1 MSFPLVRRLHARL
14 FGGLPARYRPAPLWA
29 SVVLIASIALL
40 VAMVAFFSGPSGVP
54 KHPATHITHADWQV
68 TEAAGFQE
76 PPSILDSKTLPDT
89 WQPVALPLAL
99 PIALL
104 RQADG
109 RLSTSATRTT
119 WLRISAHDL
128 PATAGPLAL
137 YGVRIKTDGTIAVY
151 ADGRLV
157 HRAQENGPLWNS
169 TRTPLWV
176 VLEKTSGAAP
186 LGEILIRLEHTR
198 NAQVAVSSLWLGPV
212 ESLKDRYNTREWLQ
226 QDLPAMLSAAFMA
239 VGVFALFVWLKRRH
253 ETGYLLFFNLA
264 TTSFLRSLHFYVG
277 LPVANDWFAWLTVNA
292 LFWLVAVVHFA
303 LRQLHGRPLRW
314 LTVAVVAWTTLI
326 GVLTL
331 PGLAILKNTPQVTPL
346 IYIVAAAMGCA
357 VALVGGVSAWRR
369 SNEGRLV
376 AVGIGVCVLL
386 GVFDWLLQNN
396 FVSPEGWYMG
406 AYVNAVTFCVFG
418 VLMYRRYVNAIAEV
432 EQVNATLA
440 QRLQVR
446 EAELELSHRRLREV
460 ETLQTISDERQR
472 LMQDMHDGLGSS
484 LISAIRSVEGGGM
497 SDDKV
502 SQMLKSCLD
511 DLKLTIDSMEPLEDD
526 LLLLLATLRYRLGP
540 RLESSGVAL
549 FWEVQEIPPLDW
561 LDPTS
566 ALHILRIVQESIANI
581 LRHTRATEIRVGTA
595 TEASGV
601 RVTIADNGQG
611 FDVDKAIGEAGGRGM
626 QNQQRRAQVIGGGVS
641 WRSGP
646 QGTLF
651 TLWLPLKRGPK
662 AA

>member
-1 MSFPLVRRLHARL
+1 MSSTLARRLHARL
-14 FGGLPARYRPAPLWA
+14 LEHLSKYRPAPLWVN
-29 SVVLIASIALL
+29 VVLVLSFALL
-40 VAMVAFFSGPSGVP
+40 VVMAAFFGRTEGGQEPA
-54 KHPATHITHADWQV
+54 ATHIARADWQV
-68 TEAAGFQE
+68 TDAPGFRA
-76 PPSILDSKTLPDT
+76 PSITMDSKGLPDT
-89 WQPVALPLAL
+89 WQPVELPLAL

-109 RLSTSATRTT
+109 RASMGATRTT
-119 WLRISAHDL
+119 WLRLSAHGL
-128 PATAGPLAL
+128 PVTAGPLAL
-137 YGVRIKTDGTIAVY
+137 YGVRIKTDGTIAAY

-157 HRAQENGPLWNS
+157 HRAQEQGPLWNS

-176 VLEKTSGAAP
+176 VLEKTPDGAP
-186 LGEILIRLEHTR
+186 LNEILIRLEHTR
-198 NAQVAVSSLWLGPV
+198 SAQVAVSSMWLGLV
-212 ESLKDRYNTREWLQ
+212 EALKGRYQMREWLQ

-303 LRQLHGRPLRW
+303 LRQLHGRPLKW
-314 LTVAVVAWTTLI
+314 LTYAVVVWTTLI

-346 IYIVAAAMGCA
+346 IYIVAAVMGCA

-376 AVGIGVCVLL
+376 AVGIGLCVLL
-386 GVFDWLLQNN
+386 GVSDWLLQNN
-396 FVSPEGWYMG
+396 FVSPEGWYLG
-406 AYVNAVTFCVFG
+406 AYTNAVTFCVFG

-432 EQVNATLA
+432 ELVNASLA

-460 ETLQTISDERQR
+460 EMQQTISDERQR

-549 FWEVQEIPPLDW
+549 LWEVQEIPALDW

-566 ALHILRIVQESIANI
+566 ALHILRIVQESISNI

-595 TEASGV
+595 PEASGV
-601 RVTIADNGQG
+601 RVTIEDNGQG
-611 FDVDKAIGEAGGRGM
+611 FDVDKALSDAGGRGL
-626 QNQQRRAQVIGGGVS
+626 QNQQRRAQVIGGAVS

-646 QGTLF
+646 GGTLF
-651 TLWLPLKRGPK
+651 TLWLPLSRGPK
-662 AA
+662 AAA